1 MKGSVSVSK
10 ETPRTILS
18 PLYVS
23 MLLVHWE
30 LDGDP
35 LILYTQDSVL
45 EKRIFPVTF
54 VLETNCLLVGD
65 GICELIGK
73 ES

>member
-1 MKGSVSVSK
+1 M
-10 ETPRTILS
+10 
-18 PLYVS
+18 S

-35 LILYTQDSVL
+35 LILYTQDSVI

-65 GICELIGK
+65 GVCALIGK